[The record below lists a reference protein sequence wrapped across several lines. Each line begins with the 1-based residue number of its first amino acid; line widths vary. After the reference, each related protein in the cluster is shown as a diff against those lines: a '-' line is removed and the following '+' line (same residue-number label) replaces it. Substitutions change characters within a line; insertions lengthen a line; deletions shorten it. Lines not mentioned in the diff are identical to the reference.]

1 MNTVNTNSLY
11 EAMLADIDVDSRVQ
25 AALDAL
31 DAADLDMVAITGAL
45 SVSDQ
50 DVLAARAGVVGPLAG
65 AAAARFATAVHA
77 VGGYASAH
85 TAGAPSADVAVLAA
99 AAADSLEAAL
109 AAWLEEYEAV
119 ADLLTP
125 QAR

>member
-1 MNTVNTNSLY
+1 MTTNSLY

-31 DAADLDMVAITGAL
+31 DAADLDLVAITGAL

-50 DVLAARAGVVGPLAG
+50 DALAARADTLGPLAD
-65 AAAARFATAVHA
+65 AAAARFAVAVHA
-77 VGGYASAH
+77 VGGYAAAH
-85 TAGAPSADVAVLAA
+85 TSGAPSADVSVMASYATS
-99 AAADSLEAAL
+99 SLEAAL

-119 ADLLTP
+119 ADLLPP